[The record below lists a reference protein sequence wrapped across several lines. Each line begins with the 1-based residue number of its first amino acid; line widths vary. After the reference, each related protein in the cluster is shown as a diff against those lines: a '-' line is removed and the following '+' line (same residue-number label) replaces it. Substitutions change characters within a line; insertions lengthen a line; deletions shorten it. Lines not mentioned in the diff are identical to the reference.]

1 MNNIWILFFVLLYL
15 INPFVGMVILCL
27 LKIVNNQKDKISDT
41 LLFLFITIYACLIQS
56 TRIWNIGQPSDWY
69 NDGYWG
75 IFSEISKHSFYEFI
89 LSTDKEPIWRL
100 LNYIGYYITDG
111 NYYVFINSI
120 AIAIIFITC
129 YSIFIYWKKT
139 KADILTLIASLFLFI
154 FFTEYWWLLNSMTRQ
169 FFSISLISYVYV
181 IRVTD
186 NKIKWWLLISAGLIH
201 TMSFIFIAFVF
212 IKPLHSII
220 RKKQFLSIS
229 LIFIGISFVISNIS
243 IFKNIFAGIDFILYG
258 MERLESASNP
268 MDQNFLDPI
277 AVYLTAAIII
287 LICIIMN
294 YYSKYNKTNVFYTN
308 VLMITMLI
316 CASIIPLAPEIMGR
330 IYVSRFYLFPFVLPY
345 FMINK
350 KIIHIVYSMGII
362 AFFSFRFFTTFD
374 AMADGIFFPKINNFL
389 VWNIADY
396 FIR

>member
-1 MNNIWILFFVLLYL
+1 MNNIWILFFILLYL

-27 LKIVNNQKDKISDT
+27 LKIVNNHKDKISDT

-56 TRIWNIGQPSDWY
+56 TRIWNIHQPSDWY
-69 NDGYWG
+69 GGGYWG
-75 IFSEISKHSFYEFI
+75 IFDEISKHSFYEFI
-89 LSTDKEPIWRL
+89 LSTEREPMWRL

-111 NYYVFINSI
+111 NYYIFINSI
-120 AIAIIFITC
+120 TIITIFITC
-129 YSIFIYWKKT
+129 YSIFIYWRKT
-139 KADILTLIASLFLFI
+139 KADIFTLIASLFLFI
-154 FFTEYWWLLNSMTRQ
+154 FFREYWGILNNLTRQ

-181 IRVTD
+181 AKVTN

-201 TMSFIFIAFVF
+201 TMSFIFIAFLF
-212 IKPLHSII
+212 IKPLYSII
-220 RKKQFLSIS
+220 RKKQFL
-229 LIFIGISFVISNIS
+229 LVGFIFIGISFVISNIS

-258 MERLESASNP
+258 MNRLENASNP
-268 MDQNFLDPI
+268 MDQNFLDST
-277 AVYLTAAIII
+277 AVCLTAAIII

-316 CASIIPLAPEIMGR
+316 CASIISLAPEIMGR
-330 IYVSRFYLFPFVLPY
+330 MYVSRFYLFPFVLPY
-345 FMINK
+345 FMINR

-362 AFFSFRFFTTFD
+362 VFFSIRFFLTFD
-374 AMADGIFFPKINNFL
+374 SMADGVFFPKINNFL